1 MSEFFG
7 KYRGKVE
14 NNIDPMQMG
23 RIQVSAP
30 AVLGEGTLSW
40 AMPSVPYAGPGVG
53 FFAIPPTGANIWV
66 EFEGGDPD
74 YPIWSGCF
82 WGTAEVPVMPAIAE
96 MKVFKTESITLT
108 ISDLPGAGGFTLEVE
123 PPAVT
128 VPLKMAFDS
137 SGITIN
143 CDPAVVTITPTSI
156 EMETAPTSVKL
167 VPDSLE
173 LTSTPSTVKLEAD
186 GIELSNAP
194 ATVKL
199 APDKIELSNSPATFK
214 LSSSGIEL
222 ENAPAAVK
230 LSSSGIELDNSPA
243 AVKLSSSGIELSNG
257 AASVKLSSA
266 SVSINDGALE
276 VI

>member
-128 VPLKMAFDS
+128 VPLKMVFDS

-143 CDPAVVTITPTSI
+143 CDPAVITITPTSI

-167 VPDSLE
+167 APDSLE
-173 LTSTPSTVKLEAD
+173 LTSTPSTVKLEAA

-214 LSSSGIEL
+214 LSPSAIEL

-230 LSSSGIELDNSPA
+230 LSPSGIEL
-243 AVKLSSSGIELSNG
+243 GNG

-266 SVSINDGALE
+266 SVSINEGALE